1 MSPYIKL
8 IRTNSDY
15 TKLWLSG
22 AVSQIGDWFNVIVLL
37 ALVSDYTDGSGL
49 AVSLFLL
56 ARIVPPLLITPY
68 AGVLADKLNRK
79 TILIVTDVLRAMI
92 VLMFLL
98 STGAET
104 LWLIYVLTVA
114 QFSLTAIFEP
124 AKSAILPNLVEH
136 EDIIT
141 ANTIGSITWSAML
154 AIGALLGGIV
164 AGTLGI
170 TVALIIDA
178 LTYVVSALL
187 IVGIQGYAKP
197 LADRQNK
204 QTEHKPNQIVEGL
217 RYAKANPQV
226 AMSLIVKAGG
236 AVGSTDTIMTIFATQ
251 IFVTMNSG
259 GEASLG
265 FLYGAAG
272 LGAVLGPILLNRFHN
287 GSNDQMRKAIL
298 WGFVLLTLGWTIIGQ
313 ASALWIVALG
323 LGVRAMGGSANWTYS
338 SAMIQQT
345 TDNQYLG
352 RMFSLETTLMHTVGI
367 LSTIGTGALIDSLG
381 ATQVHLVTW
390 IIAGLSLIP
399 LIGWWLLT
407 QYTSKHTSLLMPSY

>member
-1 MSPYIKL
+1 MTTYINL
-8 IRTNSDY
+8 LRTNSDY

-37 ALVSDYTDGSGL
+37 ALVSEYTDGSGL

-79 TILIVTDVLRAMI
+79 TILIVTDILRAII

-104 LWLIYVLTVA
+104 LWLIYVLTTA

-136 EDIIT
+136 KDIIT

-164 AGTLGI
+164 AGALGI

-178 LTYVVSALL
+178 LTYLLSALL
-187 IVGIQGYAKP
+187 TLRIQSYQQPVAEIKSSKV
-197 LADRQNK
+197 QV
-204 QTEHKPNQIVEGL
+204 KPNQIIEGL
-217 RYAKANPQV
+217 RYARANPQV

-236 AVGSTDTIMTIFATQ
+236 AVGSTDTLMTIFATQ

-265 FLYGAAG
+265 LMYGTTG
-272 LGAVLGPILLNRFHN
+272 IGAVLGPILLNRFHD
-287 GSNDQMRKAIL
+287 GSNAQMRKAIL
-298 WGFVLLTLGWTIIGQ
+298 WGFTLLTLGWVIIGQ

-345 TDNQYLG
+345 TDDQYLG
-352 RMFSLETTLMHTVGI
+352 RMFSLETTLMHTIGI

-381 ATQVHLVTW
+381 TGQVHIVAW

-407 QYTSKHTSLLMPSY
+407 QYTSKHTSRLMPSY

>member
-1 MSPYIKL
+1 MSPYINL
-8 IRTNSDY
+8 LRNNSDF
-15 TKLWLSG
+15 TKLWLSE

-79 TILIVTDVLRAMI
+79 TIMIVADVLRAVI

-98 STGAET
+98 STGAGT

-114 QFSLTAIFEP
+114 QFSLTAIFLP
-124 AKSAILPNLVEH
+124 AKSAILPNLVKR

-154 AIGALLGGIV
+154 AIGAMTGGIV
-164 AGTLGI
+164 AGVFGI

-178 LTYVVSALL
+178 MTYLVSAGLTL
-187 IVGIQGYAKP
+187 RIQGYEKSVVEVK
-197 LADRQNK
+197 DTQVGCN
-204 QTEHKPNQIVEGL
+204 PNQIIEGL

-226 AMSLIVKAGG
+226 GISLIVKAGG
-236 AVGSTDTIMTIFATQ
+236 AVGSTDTLMTIFATQ
-251 IFVTMNSG
+251 IFVMMNSG

-265 FLYGAAG
+265 LLYGATG
-272 LGAVLGPILLNRFHN
+272 IGAVLGPILLNYFHD
-287 GSNDQMRKAIL
+287 GSNEQMRKSIL
-298 WGFVLLTLGWTIIGQ
+298 WGFALLTLGWAVIGQ

-323 LGVRAMGGSANWTYS
+323 LGIRAMGSSSNWTYS

-367 LSTIGTGALIDSLG
+367 LSTIGTGALIDMLG
-381 ATQVHLVTW
+381 ASQIHMVTW
-390 IIAGLSLIP
+390 IIAGLSLVP
-399 LIGWWLLT
+399 LVGWWMIT
-407 QYTSKHTSLLMPSY
+407 QYTSKHANVLMPSY